1 LDSLFIGFS
10 FYYYRNVLKI
20 STFSENNVINV
31 ELAQVG
37 TTVAWQSDC
46 TVVGLGFRA
55 PKQKTNNNYFSFLF
69 SFSTWVSSL
78 NSTNQPTKHKPNTIF
93 IGIYLVISK

>member
-1 LDSLFIGFS
+1 ML
-10 FYYYRNVLKI
+10 NWP
-20 STFSENNVINV
+20 
-31 ELAQVG
+31 QVA

-93 IGIYLVISK
+93 IGIYLVISKIKESLISM